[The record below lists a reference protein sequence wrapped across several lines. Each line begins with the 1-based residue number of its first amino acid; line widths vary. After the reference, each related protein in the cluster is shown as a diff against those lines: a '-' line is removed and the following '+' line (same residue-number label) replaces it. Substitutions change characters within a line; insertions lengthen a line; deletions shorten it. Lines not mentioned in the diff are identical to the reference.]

1 MLKLFKQVTKLQLN
15 CYGNLYWVKILVGVI
30 IILFFFGC
38 PLGALF
44 IWETAQNPKKDVLI
58 FLLLRP
64 CNISKKKNVCYITH
78 RLEY

>member
-38 PLGALF
+38 LLGALF
-44 IWETAQNPKKDVLI
+44 I
-58 FLLLRP
+58 
-64 CNISKKKNVCYITH
+64 
-78 RLEY
+78 